1 MYMSRS
7 VATGETRGAMVPLF
21 NFQAKQG
28 PTFSVSNVKDTGFYG
43 CSKIMQIRNFTIFTV
58 GATIFGQLTHLFSN
72 CEREIDHFM
81 LDHLKSFDT

>member
-7 VATGETRGAMVPLF
+7 LATWETRGAMVPLF

-43 CSKIMQIRNFTIFTV
+43 CSEIQARNFTIFTV
-58 GATIFGQLTHLFSN
+58 DGTIFGQLTQLFFN
-72 CEREIDHFM
+72 CKREIDHFM

>member
-7 VATGETRGAMVPLF
+7 VATGETRGATVPLF

-43 CSKIMQIRNFTIFTV
+43 CSKIMQIRNFTIF
-58 GATIFGQLTHLFSN
+58 GQLTHLFSN

-81 LDHLKSFDT
+81 LDHLQSFDT